1 MRAIGMLLCLTAAT
15 LSATTLQ
22 AQDGQP
28 LRDYNSHCP
37 FESVPQTLDEWNSR
51 AADLRLQ
58 LQVATGLHPKIELP
72 PVQPDI
78 YGQIDRD
85 GYTIQRMVFDSLP
98 GLKVTGSLYLPA
110 KFAGRIPAVLCP
122 HGHWEEA
129 RFRSAPDAEIRQAL
143 ASGADRFASGARNH
157 IQARCVQ
164 LARMGCA
171 AFSWDMIGYCDSQQ
185 ISDAR
190 IHGFRSQPKGQE
202 VTPDGWLLYSPKA
215 ELNLQSSMALQ
226 TLAVQRAVD
235 ALLSLD
241 FVDPNRIAIT
251 GASGGGTQS
260 FIGAALDDRIAVAF
274 PAVMVS
280 TSMQGGCT
288 CENASLLRIGTN
300 NAELAALIAPRPL
313 GMTAANDWTKN
324 MPTDGY
330 PEMQAIYGL
339 FGATRNVALYPALH
353 FGHNYNHVSRV
364 PMYAW
369 INRHFDLGF
378 EEPILEEDFIWSGPE
393 DLSVWDDQHPKPPSG
408 LSFERSL
415 LVDWKRRVDAEI
427 NRQKQS
433 SQEDYHNTIL
443 DGWRVILGLTS
454 KPNVADT
461 FAPPKPADGDGPAV
475 SSTVDAITTG
485 NVITISYTTPT
496 GDSKSRRV
504 LLAEKRQRLVPNPR
518 VAPCYTYGYNLPQF
532 SRWARTVGKLLQD
545 TVPHDGTA
553 KISATGAGAAVAA
566 AAVICVPELA
576 GRIQLDVDPGEF
588 SFANVDDIRHP
599 HFVPG
604 AERYGDIEGLMRV
617 AKLLCS
623 EEIE

>member
-1 MRAIGMLLCLTAAT
+1 MRAIGILLCL
-15 LSATTLQ
+15 SATVLLAETLLG
-22 AQDGQP
+22 QDNEP

-37 FESVPQTLDEWNSR
+37 FESVPQTLDQWQSR

-58 LQVATGLHPKIELP
+58 LRVATGLHPKIDLP

-78 YGQIDRD
+78 YGQVDRD
-85 GYTIQRMVFDSLP
+85 GYSIQRMVFDSLP
-98 GLKVTGSLYLPA
+98 GLKVTGSLYLPT
-110 KFAGRIPAVLCP
+110 KTTGRIPAVLCP
-122 HGHWEEA
+122 HGHWDEA
-129 RFRSAPDAEIRQAL
+129 RFRSAPSAEVDRSL
-143 ASGADRFASGARNH
+143 ATGAERFESGARNH

-190 IHGFRSQPKGQE
+190 IHGFRSQSKEQE
-202 VTPDGWLLYSPKA
+202 VTSEGWLLYSPKA
-215 ELNLQSSMALQ
+215 EGNLQSAMALQ
-226 TLAVQRAVD
+226 TLAVSRAVD
-235 ALLSLD
+235 AMLSLD
-241 FVDPNRIAIT
+241 FVDPKRIAIT

-260 FIGAALDDRIAVAF
+260 FIGAAIDDRIAVAF

-313 GMTAANDWTKN
+313 GMTAANDWTKD
-324 MPTDGY
+324 MQTDGY

-339 FGATRNVALYPALH
+339 FAATQNVALYPALH

-378 EEPILEEDFIWSGPE
+378 EEPILEKDFQWSGPE

-408 LSFERSL
+408 LGFERSL
-415 LVDWKRRVDAEI
+415 LVDWKKRVDAKFD
-427 NRQKQS
+427 RLKQES
-433 SQEDYHNTIL
+433 PEDYQTTL
-443 DGWRVILGLTS
+443 RDGWRVILGLTS

-461 FAPPKPADGDGPAV
+461 FAPPKPADGAETAV
-475 SSTVDAITTG
+475 SSATDAITTG
-485 NVITISYTTPT
+485 IVITISYTEPT

-504 LLAEKRQRLVPNPR
+504 LLAEKNQRLVPNPR
-518 VAPCYTYGYNLPQF
+518 VAPCYTYGYNLSQF
-532 SRWARTVGKLLQD
+532 SRWARTVGTLLQND
-545 TVPHDGTA
+545 IPQDGTA
-553 KISATGAGAAVAA
+553 TISATGVGAAVAA
-566 AAVICVPELA
+566 AAVVCVPELA
-576 GRIQLDVDPGEF
+576 GRIQLKVDPGEF

-604 AERYGDIEGLMRV
+604 AERYGDMKGLLSV
-617 AKLLCS
+617 AKSICDG
-623 EEIE
+623 EK